1 MAHTWTFTHRS
12 EIAAGAVEVWNRV
25 VTPEG
30 INDEMVPWMSMSVPR
45 GHPNLSIDNAPV
57 GVPLGRAWLR
67 LFGVVPFDYDRLTI
81 AVIDPGRRF
90 REEST
95 MASMRAWVHDRT
107 VEPTGIDSTL
117 VTDRISMTPRML
129 LTPAGPLL
137 RRTLEAFFAHRHRRL
152 AAHFARG

>member
-1 MAHTWTFTHRS
+1 
-12 EIAAGAVEVWNRV
+12 
-25 VTPEG
+25 
-30 INDEMVPWMSMSVPR
+30 
-45 GHPNLSIDNAPV
+45 
-57 GVPLGRAWLR
+57 
-67 LFGVVPFDYDRLTI
+67 
-81 AVIDPGRRF
+81 
-90 REEST
+90 

>member
-12 EIAAGAVEVWNRV
+12 EIAAGAGEVWNLV

-30 INDEMVPWMSMSVPR
+30 INDEMHPWMSMSVPR

-81 AVIDPGRRF
+81 AVIDPGLRF

-107 VEPTGIDSTL
+107 VEPASSGSTL